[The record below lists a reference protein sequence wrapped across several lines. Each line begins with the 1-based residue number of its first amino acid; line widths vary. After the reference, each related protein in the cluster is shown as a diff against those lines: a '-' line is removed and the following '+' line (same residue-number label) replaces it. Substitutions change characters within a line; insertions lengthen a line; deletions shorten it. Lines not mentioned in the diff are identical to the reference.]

1 MKNTRFL
8 FQLVLVC
15 FWAIIS
21 QSSIAQSFKWAP
33 DGESFYQSNKSGII
47 QQNIIDESETL
58 VIPAELLTPAG
69 ESPLA
74 VRDFTFSEDGKKV
87 LIYTNTERVWRLDT
101 QGDYWVLDLDSKKL
115 QQVGKSLPE
124 SSLRFAKLS
133 PDAEKVAYVS
143 EFNLYV
149 EDLNFGEITALTT
162 DGTRKLINGTFD
174 WAYEE
179 EFACRDGFQW
189 SPDGKRIS
197 FWQLD
202 AEKIKDYDMINF
214 TDSVY
219 SEVIP
224 VEYPTVGESPSPAR
238 IGVIE
243 LANQNLTWL
252 AIPGDPQQH
261 YLPRM
266 EWNSD
271 NFLLV
276 QQLNRK
282 QNHSKIFGVDVVNND
297 VELISEEQDEAWID
311 VLSTWENVYSL
322 TYRHEFKWL
331 NEKKEFL
338 WLSDK
343 DGWRHLYRI
352 GLDGKETLITK
363 GDFDVMNLVHFD
375 EKKNV
380 VYFHATPEN
389 ATQKYLFKTKLD
401 GKSEVERVSPANQ
414 VGTHNYTISPSGT
427 LAMHQF
433 QSHTVKPMVEWISL
447 PKHQPLDKEKGIDA
461 NLASNQVDSNV
472 EFFKVTLED
481 GTEMDG
487 WMVKPSNFDPK
498 QIYPVVFFVYTE
510 PWGANVKDTYGVGR
524 NRLYTGDMAQD
535 GYIYISLDNR
545 GTPAPKGRAWRKSIY
560 RKIGRLNISD
570 QAEAAKQI
578 VAWDF
583 VDPERV
589 GVWGWSGGGSATLNL
604 MFQYPEIYKT
614 GISIAAVANQ
624 MTYDN
629 IYQERY
635 MGLPQENPED
645 FIAGSPITHA
655 KNLEGNLL
663 YIHGTGDDN
672 VHYNNAEMLVNELIK
687 HGKLFQ
693 FMPYPNRSHSIS
705 EGEGTNAHLSKL
717 YTDYLRKN
725 VPPGGKT
732 VKIENK

>member
-472 EFFKVTLED
+472 EFFKVTLGD

>member
-21 QSSIAQSFKWAP
+21 QSSFAQSFKWAP
-33 DGESFYQSNKSGII
+33 DGESFYQSNKSGIV
-47 QQNIIDESETL
+47 QQNIMDESESL
-58 VIPAELLTPAG
+58 VIPAELLAPAG

-87 LIYTNTERVWRLDT
+87 LIYTNTKRVWRLDT

-115 QQVGKSLPE
+115 QQVGKGLSE

-133 PDAEKVAYVS
+133 PGAEKVAYVS

-149 EDLNFGEITALTT
+149 EDLNSGEITALTT

-224 VEYPTVGESPSPAR
+224 VEYPTVGEAPSPAR

-271 NFLLV
+271 DFLLV

-297 VELISEEQDEAWID
+297 VELISEERDEAWID

-331 NEKKEFL
+331 NDNKEFL

-389 ATQKYLFKTKLD
+389 ATQKYLFRTKLD
-401 GKSEVERVSPANQ
+401 GKGEVERVSPANQ
-414 VGTHNYTISPSGT
+414 EGTHNYTISPSGT

-433 QSHTVKPMVEWISL
+433 QSHTVKPMMEWISL

-472 EFFKVTLED
+472 EFFKVTLGD

-487 WMVKPSNFDPK
+487 WMVKPADFDPN

-510 PWGANVKDTYGVGR
+510 PWGANVKDTYGVGN
-524 NRLYTGDMAQD
+524 NRLYTGNMAED

-705 EGEGTNAHLSKL
+705 EGEGTKAHLSKL

>member
-1 MKNTRFL
+1 MKYTRIYFSIWALLFL
-8 FQLVLVC
+8 ILTALPGHTQD
-15 FWAIIS
+15 I
-21 QSSIAQSFKWAP
+21 KWAT
-33 DGESFYQSNKSGII
+33 DGASFYQAEAEGIV
-47 QQNIIDESETL
+47 QLNMPDNAETL
-58 VIPAELLTPAG
+58 VIPSEWMTPAG
-69 ESPLA
+69 EKALQ
-74 VRDFTFSEDGKKV
+74 VRDFSFSQDGKKL
-87 LIYTNTERVWRLDT
+87 LIYTNTRKVWRLDT
-101 QGDYWVLDLDSKKL
+101 EGDYWVLDLESKKL
-115 QQVGKSLPE
+115 QQVGKELPA

-133 PDAEKVAYVS
+133 PDASQIAYVS
-143 EFNLYV
+143 EYNLYL
-149 EDLNFGEITALTT
+149 EDLATEKITALTT
-162 DGTRKLINGTFD
+162 DGTRKLMNGTFD

-189 SPDGKRIS
+189 SPDGKKIS

-202 AEKIKDYDMINF
+202 AEKIPDYDMVNF

-219 SEVIP
+219 SKIIP
-224 VEYPTVGESPSPAR
+224 VEYPTVGQAPSPAR
-238 IGVIE
+238 IGVME

-266 EWNSD
+266 EWNSAD
-271 NFLLV
+271 YLLV

-282 QNHSKIFGVDVVNND
+282 QNHSKIFGVDVAKNQVT
-297 VELISEEQDEAWID
+297 LISEETDEAWID
-311 VLSTWENVYSL
+311 VLSTWENVYAL
-322 TYRHEFKWL
+322 TFRHEFQWL
-331 NEKKEFL
+331 NDRKEFL
-338 WLSDK
+338 WSSDK

-352 GLDGKETLITK
+352 SLDGKETLITK
-363 GDFDVMNLVHFD
+363 GNYDVMNVVHFD
-375 EKKNV
+375 EKENV
-380 VYFHATPEN
+380 VYFHASPDN
-389 ATQKYLFKTKLD
+389 ATQKYLYKTGLD
-401 GKSEVERVSPANQ
+401 GKGEAERFSPEVQE
-414 VGTHNYTISPSGT
+414 GTHNYMISPNGQY
-427 LAMHQF
+427 AMHSF
-433 QSHTVKPMVEWISL
+433 QNHLTRMTMEWIDLST
-447 PKHQPLDKEKGIDA
+447 HQPLRETTGISNLKGNTQPEAIE
-461 NLASNQVDSNV
+461 
-472 EFFKVTLED
+472 EFFTIILED

-487 WMVKPSNFDPK
+487 WMVKPTDFDPSK
-498 QIYPVVFFVYTE
+498 KYPVVFYVYTE

-524 NRLYTGDMAQD
+524 NRLYDGSMAED

-560 RKIGRLNISD
+560 RQIGRLNISD

-583 VDPERV
+583 VDSERV
-589 GVWGWSGGGSATLNL
+589 AVWGWSGGGSATLNL

-645 FIAGSPITHA
+645 FIAGSPITYA
-655 KNLEGNLL
+655 QNLEGNLL

-705 EGEGTNAHLSKL
+705 EGEGTNAHLKKL
-717 YTDYLRKN
+717 YTDYLKKHC
-725 VPPGGKT
+725 PPGGR
-732 VKIENK
+732 